1 MTPSSKEQIML
12 ASKDVMAT
20 IAVKD
25 IDVAKKFY
33 GEILGLKLLPGDLP
47 EVLTYQSGQ
56 ACVVVYT
63 SEFAATNR
71 ATSATWSVGDEFDAI
86 IKMLQGRGV
95 KFEHYDMPEGQLE
108 GDVHVM
114 GDYKGAWFKD
124 PDGNILHVLNQ

>member
-1 MTPSSKEQIML
+1 MAPFFKELDML
-12 ASKDVMAT
+12 GTKDVAAT

-25 IDVAKKFY
+25 IEAARKFY
-33 GEILGLKLLPGDLP
+33 GDTLGLKLLPGEMP

-56 ACVVVYT
+56 ASVVVYK

-71 ATSATWSVGDEFDAI
+71 ATSATWSVGNEFDAI
-86 IKMLQGRGV
+86 IKTLQGKGV
-95 KFEHYDMPEGQLE
+95 KFEHYDMPGGRLE

>member
-1 MTPSSKEQIML
+1 ML

-20 IAVKD
+20 IAVTN
-25 IDVAKKFY
+25 IDAAKKFY
-33 GEILGLKLLPGDLP
+33 GETLGLKLLPGDLP

-56 ACVVVYT
+56 ASVVVYK
-63 SEFAATNR
+63 SEFATTNR
-71 ATSATWSVGDEFDAI
+71 ATSATWSVGDAFDSI
-86 IKMLQGRGV
+86 IKTLQGKGV

>member
-1 MTPSSKEQIML
+1 ML
-12 ASKDVMAT
+12 ASKNVAAT

-25 IDVAKKFY
+25 IEAAKKFY
-33 GEILGLKLLPGDLP
+33 GETLGLKLLPGNMP

-56 ACVVVYT
+56 ASVVVYK

-71 ATSATWSVGDEFDAI
+71 ATSATWSVGDAFDAI
-86 IKMLQGRGV
+86 IKTLQGKGV
-95 KFEHYDMPEGQLE
+95 KFEHYDMPGGKLE

>member
-1 MTPSSKEQIML
+1 ML
-12 ASKDVMAT
+12 GTQDVAAT

-25 IDVAKKFY
+25 IDAAKKFY
-33 GEILGLKLLPGDLP
+33 GDTLGLKLLPGDMP
-47 EVLTYQSGQ
+47 DVLTFQSGQ
-56 ACVVVYT
+56 ASVVVYR

-71 ATSATWSVGDEFDAI
+71 ATSATWAVGDEFDAI
-86 IKMLQGRGV
+86 IKTLQGKGV
-95 KFEHYDMPEGQLE
+95 TFEHYDMPEGKLE